1 MLSLRRLLKSCF
13 QALEDTGRGSQV
25 VGSVQAH
32 HHCQVSCP
40 NGEAYVAWLNI
51 SRGAALM
58 RKIMQGGFVQC
69 AGRSILSV
77 QMMTFFPFQDNC
89 WGACCRFAV
98 EEVFASELQQL
109 PHQEQSPACQIRR
122 KHLHL
127 ISQLWGMIIDQ
138 IQFGLQTRV
147 EMLEGLDIQVLCS
160 DPADLPSFL
169 HNYSDW
175 EWNLLAGVG
184 QGTLGVEDS
193 RGKGTASYLFS
204 GGVSGIYVG
213 YLWQGFAEFFL
224 F

>member
-1 MLSLRRLLKSCF
+1 
-13 QALEDTGRGSQV
+13 
-25 VGSVQAH
+25 
-32 HHCQVSCP
+32 
-40 NGEAYVAWLNI
+40 
-51 SRGAALM
+51 M

-204 GGVSGIYVG
+204 GGVSGIYVR
-213 YLWQGFAEFFL
+213 YLWQGCIIRVVRGVFFYFKL
-224 F
+224 SRTAQ